1 MEVHLW
7 KNQTIYRE
15 NGQNI
20 PVRAKNT
27 QKSNFSIINSNLAWM
42 VLIKVSINE
51 RTFEI
56 GSLKYVVYSSISC
69 LNHFPLILASFTN
82 FKWLINQLCTLFEIF
97 IFCPKIQLWF
107 PEKIVDFWGEKL
119 VNMLWFWTFFENF
132 DFTRKIVWK
141 IREKV
146 GVLSIL
152 NFWFKIWLLE
162 YVVYI

>member
-27 QKSNFSIINSNLAWM
+27 QKSNSSIINSNLAWM

-69 LNHFPLILASFTN
+69 LNHFPFILASCTN
-82 FKWLINQLCTLFEIF
+82 FKWLINHLCSLFEIF
-97 IFCPKIQLWF
+97 IFCSKIQFWF
-107 PEKIVDFWGEKL
+107 PEKIVAFLGRKTRENVGGLDFL
-119 VNMLWFWTFFENF
+119 AV
-132 DFTRKIVWK
+132 DFTRKIVKKK
-141 IREKV
+141 IGVKNSWNV
-146 GVLSIL
+146 GVTDGS
-152 NFWFKIWLLE
+152 F
-162 YVVYI
+162 VH